1 MENQEKHFVKTS
13 SEAIKSLV
21 SKGVPGYTKKKKT
34 KKKPQ
39 NKKKIVFEG
48 LDEYTQITFV
58 EDSREGF

>member
-39 NKKKIVFEG
+39 NMQLSLKVWLSSHKFR
-48 LDEYTQITFV
+48 L
-58 EDSREGF
+58 